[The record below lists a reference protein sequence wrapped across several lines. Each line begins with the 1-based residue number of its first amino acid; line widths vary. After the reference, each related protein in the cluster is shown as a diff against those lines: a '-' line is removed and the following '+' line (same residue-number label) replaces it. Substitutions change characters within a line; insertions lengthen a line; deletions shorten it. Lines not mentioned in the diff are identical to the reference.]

1 LTGPARKLRA
11 GSIGSSSREAFMPI
25 RPLLRIV
32 VLSLVGCLAVAAP
45 AAAKVFSPTTFK
57 LANGLEVVVITNMRA
72 PIVTHM
78 VWYHAGAADE
88 PRGKSGIAHYLEHLM
103 FKGTDQIKPGEFS
116 RVIARNGG
124 RDNAFTTHDYTG
136 YFQNVASDRLPLVM
150 RMEADRM
157 ANLRLTEEVAR
168 PELDVVLEERRMRTD
183 NDPSSQLYEQAQAA
197 LFVHHPYGI
206 PVIGWEPEIHAL
218 DYEDALAFY
227 RTWYAPNNATLVI
240 AGAVTADVV
249 KPLAEQYYG
258 PIPARPVPARVRVTE
273 PEHVAAVRL
282 EMTSNRVRQPSWSRR
297 YVAPSHHAGDTQ
309 RAYALEVLA
318 EILGG
323 GETSRLNRALVVD
336 QQVAASAGA
345 DYEGTALDLGS
356 FAIYASPPPGG
367 EIAALEHAVEAE
379 VRHVCEDGV
388 TDDELARAKLR
399 LQAATIYALD
409 SLSTG
414 ARTIGTALSTGSTVE
429 DVEAWPDRIGAV
441 TTEQIR
447 DAARAVLK
455 DDTAVT
461 SLLKPARTS

>member
-1 LTGPARKLRA
+1 MR
-11 GSIGSSSREAFMPI
+11 I
-25 RPLLRIV
+25 RPLLRIAA
-32 VLSLVGCLAVAAP
+32 LSLLGGLAAVAP
-45 AAAKVFSPTTFK
+45 AVAKVFSPTTFT

-88 PRGKSGIAHYLEHLM
+88 PRGKSGVAHYLEHLM
-103 FKGTDQIKPGEFS
+103 FKGTDQTEPGEFS
-116 RVIARNGG
+116 KLIALNGG
-124 RDNAFTTHDYTG
+124 RDNAFTTHDYTAF
-136 YFQNVASDRLPLVM
+136 YQNVASDRLALVM
-150 RMEADRM
+150 RLEADRM
-157 ANLRLTEEVAR
+157 ANLRLNEAVAR

-183 NDPSSQLYEQAQAA
+183 NDPASRLYEQVEAA

-206 PVIGWEPEIHAL
+206 PVIGWESEIRAL
-218 DYEDALAFY
+218 DYQDVLAFY
-227 RTWYAPNNATLVI
+227 RTWYAPNNATVVI
-240 AGAVTADVV
+240 AGAVTADAV

-282 EMTSNRVRQPSWSRR
+282 EMTSDRVRQPSWSRR
-297 YVAPSHHAGDTQ
+297 YQAPSYHAGDKQ
-309 RAYALEVLA
+309 LAYPLQVLA

-323 GETSRLNRALVVD
+323 GETSRLNRTLVVE
-336 QQVAASAGA
+336 QRVAASVGA
-345 DYEGTALDLGS
+345 DYQATALDLGS
-356 FAIYASPPPGG
+356 FTIYVSPHPGG
-367 EIAALEHAVEAE
+367 DIGALEHAIEAE
-379 VRHVCEDGV
+379 VRRVCEGGV

-414 ARTIGTALSTGSTVE
+414 ARTLGAALSTGSTVD

-441 TTEQIR
+441 TAEQVR
-447 DAARAVLK
+447 NAARAVLK

-461 SLLKPARTS
+461 ALLKPARTS

>member
-1 LTGPARKLRA
+1 M
-11 GSIGSSSREAFMPI
+11 SCEVFMPF
-25 RPLLRIV
+25 RPLLRIAA
-32 VLSLVGCLAVAAP
+32 LSLVAGLAAAGPTAGP
-45 AAAKVFSPTTFK
+45 AAAKVFSPTTFT

-78 VWYHAGAADE
+78 VWYHVGAADE
-88 PRGKSGIAHYLEHLM
+88 PRGKSGVAHYLEHLM

-116 RVIARNGG
+116 KIVALNGG

-136 YFQNVASDRLPLVM
+136 YYQNVASDRLPLVM

-157 ANLRLTEEVAR
+157 ANLRLTDAVAR

-183 NDPSSQLYEQAQAA
+183 NDPASQLYEQAQRA
-197 LFVHHPYGI
+197 LFIHHPYGV
-206 PVIGWEPEIHAL
+206 PVIGWEPEIRAL
-218 DYEDALAFY
+218 TYEDALAFY

-240 AGAVTADVV
+240 AGAVTADAV

-273 PEHVAAVRL
+273 PEHVAAVRV
-282 EMTSNRVRQPSWSRR
+282 EMTSDRVRQPSWSRR

-309 RAYALEVLA
+309 LAYPLEVLA

-336 QQVAASAGA
+336 QHVAASVGA
-345 DYEGTALDLGS
+345 DYEATALDLGS
-356 FAIYASPPPGG
+356 FVVYASPHPGG
-367 EIAALEHAVEAE
+367 EIAALERAVEAE

-388 TDDELARAKLR
+388 SDDELARAKLR

-414 ARTIGTALSTGSTVE
+414 ARTIGTALSTGSTVD
-429 DVEAWPDRIGAV
+429 DVEAWPERIGAV
-441 TTEQIR
+441 TAEQIR
-447 DAARAVLK
+447 NAARAVLK

-461 SLLKPARTS
+461 SLLKPAKTS